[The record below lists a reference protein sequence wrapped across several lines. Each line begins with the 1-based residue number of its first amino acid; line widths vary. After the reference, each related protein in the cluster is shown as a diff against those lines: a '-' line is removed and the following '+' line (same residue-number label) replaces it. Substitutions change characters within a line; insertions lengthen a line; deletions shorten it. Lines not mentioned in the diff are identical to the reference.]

1 MNKDFFKILHT
12 FGKARVGV
20 LKTAHGK
27 IDTPVFMPVGT
38 LGSVK
43 GIFPDDLKNAGVQ
56 IILGNTY
63 HLMQRPGE
71 NLIKKMGG
79 LQKFI
84 NWNLPILTDSGGFQI
99 WSLSKLRKIDQNG
112 VTFSSHIDGKQIR
125 ITPESSIIIQ
135 NKLNSNIT
143 MVLDECTNFPSTYDD
158 SDESLKLTVKW
169 AERSKKQFI
178 QRKGYGLFS
187 IVQGGMFPEL
197 RKKCAALL
205 TQINFD
211 GYAIGGL
218 SVGEKHKKM
227 IEIVDYTTNF
237 LPENKPRY
245 LMGVGRPID
254 IINAV
259 EKGIDMFDC
268 VLPTRFGR
276 NGRAFTTKGEI
287 NLKNS
292 KFAYDDSPLDEK
304 LDCFVSKNFSKSYI
318 HHLTK
323 SNEILS
329 SMIISLNNI
338 FFYQNM
344 MTNLR
349 ESIKNGNYIEV
360 KNNYKIYHGEYE
372 RI

>member
-1 MNKDFFKILHT
+1 MSKDFFKILHT

-20 LKTAHGK
+20 LQTANGK

-43 GIFPDDLKNAGVQ
+43 GIFPQDLKKAGVQ

-79 LQKFI
+79 LQRFI

-99 WSLSKLRKIDQNG
+99 WSLSKLRKIDKDG

-125 ITPESSIIIQ
+125 LTPESSIIIQ
-135 NKLNSNIT
+135 KKLNSDIT
-143 MVLDECTNFPSTYDD
+143 MVLDECTNFPSTYND
-158 SDESLKLTVKW
+158 SDESLQLTIKW
-169 AERSKKQFI
+169 AKRCKKQFI
-178 QRKGYGLFS
+178 KRKGYGLFS

-197 RKKCAALL
+197 REKCAELL
-205 TQINFD
+205 KQISFD

-227 IEIVDYTTNF
+227 IEIVDHTTNF
-237 LPENKPRY
+237 LPEDKPRY

-259 EKGIDMFDC
+259 EKGVDMFDC

-276 NGRAFTTKGEI
+276 NGRAFTTCGEL

-292 KFAYDDSPLDEK
+292 KFAYDNTPLDK
-304 LDCFVSKNFSKSYI
+304 NLNCFASKNFSKSYI

-323 SNEILS
+323 SNEMLS
-329 SMIISLNNI
+329 SMILSLNNI
-338 FFYQNM
+338 YFYQNM

-349 ESIKNGNYIEV
+349 ESIKNGEYNKV

>member
-1 MNKDFFKILHT
+1 MSQNFFSILHT
-12 FGKARVGV
+12 FGKARVGK

-43 GIFPDDLKNAGVQ
+43 GIFPDDLKKAGVQ

-84 NWNLPILTDSGGFQI
+84 NWNLPVLTDSGGFQI
-99 WSLSKLRKIDQNG
+99 WSLSRLRTIDQDG
-112 VTFSSHIDGKQIR
+112 VTFSSHIDGKKIR
-125 ITPESSIIIQ
+125 LTPESSIIIQ
-135 NKLNSNIT
+135 KKLNSNIT

-158 SDESLKLTVKW
+158 ANESLKLSVKW
-169 AERSKKQFI
+169 AERCKKQFVK
-178 QRKGYGLFS
+178 RKGYGLFS
-187 IVQGGMFPEL
+187 IVQGGMFPDLREKCSEL
-197 RKKCAALL
+197 LKL
-205 TQINFD
+205 ISFD

-227 IEIVDYTTNF
+227 IEIVDHTTNF
-237 LPENKPRY
+237 LPEDKPRY

-259 EKGIDMFDC
+259 EKGVDMFDC

-276 NGRAFTTKGEI
+276 NGRAFTSYGEI
-287 NLKNS
+287 NLRNAIYLK
-292 KFAYDDSPLDEK
+292 DDSPLDEG
-304 LDCFVSKNFSKSYI
+304 LDLYVSQNFSKSYI
-318 HHLTK
+318 HHLVK
-323 SNEILS
+323 NNEILAC
-329 SMIISLNNI
+329 MILSLHNI
-338 FFYQNM
+338 AFYKKM
-344 MTNLR
+344 MCDIR
-349 ESIKNGNYIEV
+349 ESIINKKFYELKKKYSENHE
-360 KNNYKIYHGEYE
+360 KYK
-372 RI
+372 RT

>member
-1 MNKDFFKILHT
+1 MSEDFFSILHT
-12 FGKARVGV
+12 FGKARVGK

-43 GIFPDDLKNAGVQ
+43 GIFPDDLKKAGVQ

-84 NWNLPILTDSGGFQI
+84 NWNLPVLTDSGGFQI
-99 WSLSKLRKIDQNG
+99 WSLSRLRTIDQDG
-112 VTFSSHIDGKQIR
+112 VTFSSHIDGKKIR
-125 ITPESSIIIQ
+125 LTPESSIIIQ

-158 SDESLKLTVKW
+158 ANESLKLSVKW
-169 AERSKKQFI
+169 AERCKKQFVK
-178 QRKGYGLFS
+178 RKGYGLFS
-187 IVQGGMFPEL
+187 IVQGGMFPDLREKCSEL
-197 RKKCAALL
+197 LKL
-205 TQINFD
+205 ISFD

-227 IEIVDYTTNF
+227 IEIVDHTTNF
-237 LPENKPRY
+237 LPEDKPRY

-259 EKGIDMFDC
+259 EKGVDMFDC

-276 NGRAFTTKGEI
+276 NGRAFTTNGEI

-292 KFAYDDSPLDEK
+292 KFAYDDSPLDKK
-304 LDCFVSKNFSKSYI
+304 LDCFVSRNFSKSYI

-338 FFYQNM
+338 VFYQNM

-349 ESIKNGNYIEV
+349 ESIKNGKFREV
-360 KNNYKIYHGEYE
+360 KKIYKIYHGEYE

>member
-1 MNKDFFKILHT
+1 MSWNFFKILHT
-12 FGKARVGV
+12 YGKARVGE

-27 IDTPVFMPVGT
+27 VDTPVFMPVGT

-43 GIFPDDLKNAGVQ
+43 GIFPSDLKRAGVQ

-84 NWNLPILTDSGGFQI
+84 NWDCPILTDSGGFQI
-99 WSLSKLRKIDQNG
+99 WSLSKLRKIDQDG

-125 ITPESSIIIQ
+125 LTPESSIIIQ

-143 MVLDECTNFPSTYDD
+143 MALDECTNFPCTHDD
-158 SDESLKLTVKW
+158 SHESLKLTVKW
-169 AERSKKQFI
+169 AERCKQKFVK
-178 QRKGYGLFS
+178 RKGYGLFS
-187 IVQGGMFPEL
+187 IVQGGVFPDL
-197 RKKCAALL
+197 REKCAELL
-205 TQINFD
+205 KQISFD

-227 IEIVDYTTNF
+227 IEIVDHTTNF

-259 EKGIDMFDC
+259 EKGVDMFDC

-276 NGRAFTTKGEI
+276 NGRAFTTSGEI
-287 NLKNS
+287 NLKNA
-292 KFAYDDSPLDEK
+292 KFAYDETPLDEK

-318 HHLTK
+318 HHLTR

-344 MTNLR
+344 MTDLR
-349 ESIKNGNYIEV
+349 ESIMNGNYDEV